1 MENAFSLLFFL
12 LPSPSPSF
20 LPSVVPSRNGF
31 HRHMQ
36 PERERKGRGIH
47 LPINSMTNFCLVQ
60 AEHESRRHINH
71 HDHPGTIGIQLR

>member
-1 MENAFSLLFFL
+1 MHLVSSFFFFPPPVHPFCHLSSL
-12 LPSPSPSF
+12 
-20 LPSVVPSRNGF
+20 REMGF
-31 HRHMQ
+31 IDICSLRKK
-36 PERERKGRGIH
+36 ERGGIH